1 MKKKQT
7 QVKLRLTAKKYS
19 DLVGKML
26 ENNSKHSCY
35 FDYEIKLDHKGGYM
49 ALYEID
55 VYENARKNGGK
66 VDLGE

>member
-1 MKKKQT
+1 MKKKLT

-19 DLVGKML
+19 DLVQLML
-26 ENNSKHSCY
+26 DNNGKHSSY

-55 VYENARKNGGK
+55 VLEYARKNGGK
-66 VDLGE
+66 IDLGE